1 MQASARLKELRK
13 EFLKGLDRLAPG
25 QNRADT
31 FRRFAR
37 LASLAVMSQTAKSWG
52 DMERHEEFEGKWR
65 RVMESFGKPET
76 VLNREAGEL
85 LAVVVAGL
93 EEAQGDFLGFVM
105 EDIAATNKHVGQ
117 FFTPRSVARLMAK
130 VNVME
135 ALPED
140 RVIGIMDCAC
150 GAGVLLIEGVNE
162 ILDKG
167 VWPGRVF
174 AEATDIDEGAYSVCY
189 LQLSL
194 LGIPAK
200 VILGDSLSRKFRE
213 WYWTPAAIWFGT
225 AERWERQCRE
235 ERERERKGEA
245 ETVAKSA

>member
-1 MQASARLKELRK
+1 MQASSRLVALRK
-13 EFLKGLDRLAPG
+13 EFLRGLGRLAPG
-25 QNRADT
+25 QNMADT

-37 LASLAVMSQTAKSWG
+37 LSALAVMSQTARSVC
-52 DMERHEEFEGKWR
+52 DMERHKEFEGKWR

-93 EEAQGDFLGFVM
+93 EEAQGDFLGFAM
-105 EDIAATNKHVGQ
+105 EEIAATNKYTGQ
-117 FFTPRSVARLMAK
+117 FFTPRCVARMMAE
-130 VNVME
+130 VNVMDS
-135 ALPED
+135 LPED

-150 GAGVLLIEGVNE
+150 GAGVLLIEGVHQ
-162 ILDKG
+162 ILEKG
-167 VWPGRVF
+167 VWPGRVY

-189 LQLSL
+189 LQLAL

-213 WYWTPAAIWFGT
+213 WYWTPAALWFGT
-225 AERWERQCRE
+225 AERWERQCQE
-235 ERERERKGEA
+235 ERERELESEKA
-245 ETVAKSA
+245 VKSA